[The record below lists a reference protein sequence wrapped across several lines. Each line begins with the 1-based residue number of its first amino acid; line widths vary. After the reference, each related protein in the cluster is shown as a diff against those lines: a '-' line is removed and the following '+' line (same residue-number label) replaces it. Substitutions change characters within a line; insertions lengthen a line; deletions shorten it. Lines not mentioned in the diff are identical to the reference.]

1 MSAQPAGPDA
11 AAAPAWRAPGE
22 LELTPILRAALDAF
36 SEAGYHGTSVR
47 DIASRVGV
55 TVPALYYHHE
65 NKEAILFSLLD
76 TSITR
81 LHGLCLAAIA
91 DAADT
96 PQARFLNLVE
106 CVVIYMAN
114 AGKSARLD
122 DEIRVL
128 SPELRK
134 IYGARRHEIETMFV
148 QVIESGVQT
157 GVFRVT
163 SPADTARAL
172 LGMYQAIPTW
182 FQPGGRL
189 QAPELARRYKDISAH
204 TVGAPPAVIT
214 MARARLRPGPG

>member
-1 MSAQPAGPDA
+1 MCAQPAGPDA
-11 AAAPAWRAPGE
+11 AAPPDWRAPGE
-22 LELTPILRAALDAF
+22 LELTPILRAALDSF
-36 SEAGYHGTSVR
+36 SEVGYHGTSVR
-47 DIASRVGV
+47 DIAARVGV

-76 TSITR
+76 ASITR
-81 LHGLCLAAIA
+81 LHGLCLAALA
-91 DAADT
+91 GAEDS
-96 PQARFLNLVE
+96 PEVRFLNLVE

-128 SPELRK
+128 SPALRK
-134 IYGARRHEIETMFV
+134 IYSAKRHEIETMFV

-157 GVFRVT
+157 GGFRVL

-182 FQPGGRL
+182 FQPRGRVN
-189 QAPELARRYKDISAH
+189 APELARRYKDISAH
-204 TVGAPPAVIT
+204 TVGAPPKVIA
-214 MARARLRPGPG
+214 MAWD